1 MDKQEPRADTWAAAW
16 GDWLKKSTQTNIR
29 FVKEVTTAYS
39 ELLKKDR
46 QKERAPDEWGKIVS
60 HLAEPYFTF
69 YREHAENWMD
79 WSKKLSTEI
88 EEQAEKIEDAVVES
102 SAPETPTSRAVPPNS
117 AGIKLSGKP
126 GDTVTTTFRLN
137 SGNPLAQKGIFVT
150 AYFFKTSDHTVTRLR
165 PKFEPDA
172 FDLSSGEPVLVH
184 VAVKIFK
191 NAQPGWYKSRVEVEG
206 VANAG
211 FDILLEITS

>member
-102 SAPETPTSRAVPPNS
+102 SVPETPTSRAVPPNG
-117 AGIKLSGKP
+117 AGIKLSDYLPAEQWQSASAKRH
-126 GDTVTTTFRLN
+126 FCNCLF
-137 SGNPLAQKGIFVT
+137 L
-150 AYFFKTSDHTVTRLR
+150 
-165 PKFEPDA
+165 
-172 FDLSSGEPVLVH
+172 
-184 VAVKIFK
+184 
-191 NAQPGWYKSRVEVEG
+191 
-206 VANAG
+206 
-211 FDILLEITS
+211 